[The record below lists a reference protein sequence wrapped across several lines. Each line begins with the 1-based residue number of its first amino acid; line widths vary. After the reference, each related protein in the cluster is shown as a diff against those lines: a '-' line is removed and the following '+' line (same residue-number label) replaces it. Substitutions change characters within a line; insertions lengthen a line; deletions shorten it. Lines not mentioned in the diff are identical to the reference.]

1 VQVCSQKSNAIS
13 GYGQRYGLFIL
24 IFDACDIPIQVTA
37 VSTSNC
43 DTLVALGVNIIEQ
56 CTLQTY
62 FIIHNKGHFV
72 EFPISKHCRGLTD
85 KNRAELFYGVSHK
98 TFDLALT
105 LIGVFQV
112 NQIYLE
118 NSDITSCFCL
128 SYFFI
133 QNERKLLSYLSEK

>member
-1 VQVCSQKSNAIS
+1 VQVCSQKSNSIS
-13 GYGQRYGLFIL
+13 EYGQRYGLFIL

-37 VSTSNC
+37 VWTSNC
-43 DTLVALGVNIIEQ
+43 DTLVALGVNIIER

-72 EFPISKHCRGLTD
+72 EFPILKRLND

-98 TFDLALT
+98 TFDLALS

-133 QNERKLLSYLSEK
+133 QNERKILSYLSEK